1 MDDDVSLYRM
11 AETIR
16 KKRRDVHDALNMR
29 HRVSTAHANS
39 RLENLY
45 DWTVRMATKIKQ
57 MNGKKAEKPKF
68 IGFFNCEIESER
80 KDECKVFIR
89 NEEEVGLLI
98 EQAIA
103 SSYKISLA
111 VNEQNGSIQASM
123 TCNDPKSK
131 NAGLSMSAYAPH
143 WYNALAVLV
152 WKHFIYLGGV
162 WEKPEIGDNEDFG

>member
-1 MDDDVSLYRM
+1 MEDELALYKM
-11 AETIR
+11 AEQIR
-16 KKRRDVHDALNMR
+16 LKRVLMRDALAMR
-29 HRVSTAHANS
+29 HRVSVAHAHI

-45 DWTVRMATKIKQ
+45 DWTDRMASKIKQ
-57 MNGKKAEKPKF
+57 INEKKQEKPKF
-68 IGFFNCEIESER
+68 LGFFNCEIVSER

-123 TCNDPKSK
+123 TCNDAKSK

-143 WYNALAVLV
+143 WYNALAVLM

-162 WEKPEIGDNEDFG
+162 WQKPEIGEDEDFG